1 MPVVQ
6 RVISSKVCQLYAP
19 SSPSRTRPCF
29 PDSHMYSRALARLP
43 CTSGSD
49 SETALLVLGNSGDC
63 SGGLGLFRPSRGVWV
78 PVRFLE
84 LLVAFRGSFRI
95 FPNPPRSSQEISILE
110 GGSHLKSQGLP
121 SLGEVHCGNLLSYLD
136 CQGGREW
143 FGNHLPGKNPPSPW
157 KLAWNRTLQYD

>member
-19 SSPSRTRPCF
+19 SSPSRTRPFF

-43 CTSGSD
+43 CTLGSD
-49 SETALLVLGNSGDC
+49 SETALLVLGNCGDC

-95 FPNPPRSSQEISILE
+95 FPNPPRICLKGSQFFAGGLLGGHFGGSRLGVPTFRTWSFVVGFQEIPAFFSRNFN
-110 GGSHLKSQGLP
+110 S
-121 SLGEVHCGNLLSYLD
+121 
-136 CQGGREW
+136 
-143 FGNHLPGKNPPSPW
+143 
-157 KLAWNRTLQYD
+157 